1 VTPPLPP
8 GLRLRAIL
16 ARVGRKVR
24 AVWPGPR
31 TVYVSER
38 VREYRNYWFEAAT
51 LLGADFAE
59 LAPGVWQVRLGERQT
74 RLVNFVTECDD
85 PVTLHLAGDKPFGYA
100 LAQRAGVPS
109 PEHRVVSLGS
119 AGEAEQLLRGG
130 MPLVVKPA
138 ARTSSGLGVTTDVR
152 TLSGLRGALALA
164 SLYDKRILVER
175 MVLGESYRLLYLGG
189 RLIHAVRRRG
199 LRVTGDGQRSVGQLL
214 AAAGHPPL
222 EHDDLVRAT
231 LAAQGMTLATLPA
244 RGGEI
249 LVRGLPSGGGKRE
262 LRTVYDEAVSARCC
276 ADLAREGQ
284 RVVEALGSEFAGV
297 DVITTDPAT
306 SLGRSGGAFIEINT
320 TPGIHHHY
328 VAGGDPTATP
338 VAVMVLEYLLA
349 RRRARPLAAS
359 VAGPAREDVL

>member
-1 VTPPLPP
+1 VTSIPSGP
-8 GLRLRAIL
+8 RLRAIL
-16 ARVGRKVR
+16 ARVGRRLR
-24 AVWPGPR
+24 ASWPGPR

-38 VREYRNYWFEAAT
+38 VTEYRNYWAVAAA
-51 LLGADFAE
+51 LLGADFEE
-59 LAPGVWQVRLGERQT
+59 LTPGIWQVRRGEHRT
-74 RLVNFVTECDD
+74 RLANFVTECDD
-85 PVTLHLAGDKPFGYA
+85 PVTLHLAGDKPFGHA

-130 MPLVVKPA
+130 TPLVVKPA
-138 ARTSSGLGVTTDVR
+138 ARSSSGLGVTTDVR

-164 SLYDKRILVER
+164 SLYDNRMLVER

-199 LRVTGDGQRSVGQLL
+199 LRVTGDGRRSVGQLL
-214 AAAGHPPL
+214 AAAGHAPL

-231 LAAQGMTLATLPA
+231 LAAQGVTLATLPA
-244 RGGEI
+244 RGAEI
-249 LVRGLPSGGGKRE
+249 LVRGLPPGGGKQE
-262 LRTVYDEAVSARCC
+262 LRTVYDEAVSERCC
-276 ADLAREGQ
+276 SDLAREGQ

-306 SLGRSGGAFIEINT
+306 SLRESGGAFIEINT

-328 VAGGDPTATP
+328 VAAGDPTATP
-338 VAVMVLEYLLA
+338 VAVVVLEYLLA
-349 RRRARPLAAS
+349 RRRAHPPATS
-359 VAGPAREDVL
+359 VAGPARGDVP